1 MAETIAVG
9 AALGLTV
16 ASVPGPG
23 WVLVIDRTVGRGW
36 GAGIAGGA
44 GIATV
49 HGLYGAAAAYGMA
62 AVTGVLLHE
71 RRWLALAGGAALVIL
86 GLWRLARRGS
96 WPAAAAC
103 DQGRE
108 GRPARA
114 SLLAT
119 YTGMAAF
126 TAGNP
131 QAIVTFLAGFASL
144 RLGQAPAGVAA
155 AAIAAGSLA
164 WWISLTSVVVA
175 VRRRAAKRTLATLRR
190 GSGVLLVAL
199 GLGVVVGWALW

>member
-36 GAGIAGGA
+36 AAGIAGGA

-49 HGLYGAAAAYGMA
+49 HGLYGAAAAYEMA
-62 AVTGVLLHE
+62 AVTGVLLDE
-71 RRWLALAGGAALVIL
+71 RRWLALAGGAALVLL
-86 GLWRLARRGS
+86 GLWRLAWRPSRPSG
-96 WPAAAAC
+96 AAG
-103 DQGRE
+103 DHSRD
-108 GRPARA
+108 GRPDRGG
-114 SLLAT
+114 LVAT

-131 QAIVTFLAGFASL
+131 QAIITFLAGPLPASQRRVAPRRCVLPGGARRPGGCRWCSLWFL
-144 RLGQAPAGVAA
+144 RSLGCC
-155 AAIAAGSLA
+155 
-164 WWISLTSVVVA
+164 ISRSGWVDEF
-175 VRRRAAKRTLATLRR
+175 RRRP
-190 GSGVLLVAL
+190 GV
-199 GLGVVVGWALW
+199 